1 MLENV
6 DKALIFLKQQRVCF
20 LLCFFIAMG
29 SLYDEL

>member
-20 LLCFFIAMG
+20 LLCLFISMG
-29 SLYDEL
+29 LLKDEL